1 MRQGHPLASVNFRSA
16 EEVRRYPWVLPGAE
30 TPLRG
35 YWSAMMHAC
44 GELPEVS
51 IECGSVLTIR
61 ELLLETAM
69 LTLLSRDQL
78 RVEIEAGLHLT
89 LPLLL
94 AIERTIGKIGRA
106 SWRDRVCAYV

>member
-1 MRQGHPLASVNFRSA
+1 
-16 EEVRRYPWVLPGAE
+16 
-30 TPLRG
+30 
-35 YWSAMMHAC
+35 MMHAC
-44 GELPEVS
+44 GELPGVS

-61 ELLLETAM
+61 ELLLETDM

-94 AIERTIGKIGRA
+94 AIERTIGITTRRD
-106 SWRDRVCAYV
+106 WRPTAPQRDLIAIRSEARRVGKERVSKGKSAWSPDH

>member
-1 MRQGHPLASVNFRSA
+1 
-16 EEVRRYPWVLPGAE
+16 
-30 TPLRG
+30 
-35 YWSAMMHAC
+35 MMHAC

-61 ELLLETAM
+61 ELLLETDM

-94 AIERTIGKIGRA
+94 AIERTIGITTRRD
-106 SWRDRVCAYV
+106 WRPTAPQRDMIAILHAVAQALSSKFIDRPCYSLAWL

>member
-1 MRQGHPLASVNFRSA
+1 MLSFFFKQKTADDMRISDCSSDVCSSDL
-16 EEVRRYPWVLPGAE
+16 GAE

-61 ELLLETAM
+61 ELLLETDM

-94 AIERTIGKIGRA
+94 D
-106 SWRDRVCAYV
+106 W